1 MVTII
6 GNGMGDYTFE
16 NLKNTDIDLSSYDKI
31 ICDKN
36 FTETGENIV
45 KGGFKIARE
54 YILENYEKENILYV
68 VTGSPFFY
76 SAGILVAKKLPI
88 EQVKIINNTSSK
100 VYMQEKLFI
109 NDSDIDTFSLH
120 GRPHID
126 LTKFLTNK
134 YTFLVCDKLTISKM
148 QKAIKFLNS
157 SDIKVMIGY
166 KLGYNDEVIEQIDIN
181 NFDENRFDLTQPY
194 VLLIEK
200 LFVSKNGLSDDCD
213 FDTERGM
220 ITKKYKRHLTL
231 QNLDLEPNQLL
242 WDIGAGS
249 GSCGI
254 EAFARYK
261 TNTIF
266 FEKNEE
272 RVKHIKM
279 NLTNHQ
285 VLNCELYVGEAQ
297 EIYPTLEQTPQR
309 IFVGGGG
316 EKVIDTLP
324 YLYERL
330 DANGVMLI
338 NAITLKHLSQMI
350 NVLNDAKIEFQTH
363 SISLTTY
370 KGKLDLVEPER
381 QLFQLKVIKNEN
393 VKEEER

>member
-6 GNGMGDYTFE
+6 GNGMGDYTFD
-16 NLKNTDIDLSSYDKI
+16 NLKNTNIDLSSFDTI

-36 FTETGENIV
+36 FKEDGKNVV
-45 KGGFKIARE
+45 KGGYKIARE
-54 YILENYEKENILYV
+54 YILENYDKQNILYV
-68 VTGSPFFY
+68 VSGSPFFY
-76 SAGILVAKKLPI
+76 SAGILVARKLPKD
-88 EQVKIINNTSSK
+88 QVKIINNTSSR

-109 NDSDIDTFSLH
+109 NDNEIDTISLH
-120 GRPHID
+120 GRPNID
-126 LTKFLTNK
+126 LTKFLTNR
-134 YTFLVCDKLTISKM
+134 YTFLVCDKLTVKKV
-148 QKAIKFLNS
+148 QEAIKFLKPN
-157 SDIKVMIGY
+157 DVETTIGY
-166 KLGYNDEVIEQIDIN
+166 KLGYSDEVIEKIDIN
-181 NFDENRFDLTQPY
+181 AFDTERFDLAQPY
-194 VLLIEK
+194 VLMIEK
-200 LFVSKNGLSDDCD
+200 LFESKNGLSEDSD

-254 EAFARYK
+254 EAYARYK

-272 RVKHIKM
+272 RVKHIRT
-279 NLTNHQ
+279 NLTNHR
-285 VLNCELYVGEAQ
+285 VINCELYVGEAQ
-297 EIYPTLEQTPQR
+297 EIYPTLEQNPQR

-330 DANGVMLI
+330 DTDGVMII

-350 NVLNDAKIEFQTH
+350 TVLNSAKIEFTTH

-381 QLFQLKVIKNEN
+381 QLFQLKVIKK
-393 VKEEER
+393 VKEEEV

>member
-1 MVTII
+1 
-6 GNGMGDYTFE
+6 
-16 NLKNTDIDLSSYDKI
+16 
-31 ICDKN
+31 
-36 FTETGENIV
+36 
-45 KGGFKIARE
+45 
-54 YILENYEKENILYV
+54 
-68 VTGSPFFY
+68 
-76 SAGILVAKKLPI
+76 
-88 EQVKIINNTSSK
+88 
-100 VYMQEKLFI
+100 
-109 NDSDIDTFSLH
+109 
-120 GRPHID
+120 
-126 LTKFLTNK
+126 
-134 YTFLVCDKLTISKM
+134 M
-148 QKAIKFLNS
+148 QKAMKYLKP
-157 SDIKVMIGY
+157 SDTEVTIGY
-166 KLGYNDEVIEQIDIN
+166 KLGYEDEMIEKIDIF
-181 NFDENRFDLTQPY
+181 NFDENKFDLQQPF

-200 LFVSKNGLSDDCD
+200 LFESKNGLSSDSD

-266 FEKNEE
+266 FEKNLE
-272 RVKHIKM
+272 RVKHIKA

-297 EIYPTLEQTPQR
+297 EIYPTLEENPQR

-316 EKVIDTLP
+316 EKVIATLP

-330 DANGVMLI
+330 DENGIMLI

-350 NVLNDAKIEFQTH
+350 EVLNTAKIEYSTH

-381 QLFQLKVIKNEN
+381 QLFQIKVCK
-393 VKEEER
+393 

>member
-36 FTETGENIV
+36 FTETGEKIV

-76 SAGILVAKKLPI
+76 SAGILVAKKLPK

-148 QKAIKFLNS
+148 QKAIKFLKP
-157 SDIKVMIGY
+157 SDIQVTIGY
-166 KLGYNDEVIEQIDIN
+166 KLGYSDEIIEQIDVN

-254 EAFARYK
+254 EAFARYR

-272 RVKHIKM
+272 RVKHIKT

-297 EIYPTLEQTPQR
+297 EIYPTLEETPQR

-316 EKVIDTLP
+316 EKVIATLP

-330 DANGVMLI
+330 DTNGVMLI

-381 QLFQLKVIKNEN
+381 QLFQLKVIK
-393 VKEEER
+393 KEKEGTK

>member
-6 GNGMGDYTFE
+6 GNGMGEYTFD
-16 NLKNTDIDLSSYDKI
+16 NLTNKDIDLSSFDKI

-36 FTETGENIV
+36 FTEVGEHIV
-45 KGGFKIARE
+45 KGGYKIARE

-76 SAGILVAKKLPI
+76 SAGILVAKKLPK
-88 EQVKIINNTSSK
+88 EQVKIINNTSSR

-109 NDSDIDTFSLH
+109 NDNEIDTISLH
-120 GRPHID
+120 GRPNID

-134 YTFLVCDKLTISKM
+134 YTFLVCDKLTVSKI
-148 QKAIKFLNS
+148 QKAIKYLKPT
-157 SDIKVMIGY
+157 DIEVTIGY
-166 KLGYNDEVIEQIDIN
+166 KLGYIDEIIEQIDIN
-181 NFDENRFDLTQPY
+181 NFDENKFDLTQPY
-194 VLLIEK
+194 VLMIEK
-200 LFVSKNGLSDDCD
+200 LFKSKNGLSDDSD

-220 ITKKYKRHLTL
+220 ITKKYKRQLTL

-254 EAFARYK
+254 EAYARYK

-272 RVKHIKM
+272 RVKHIRT
-279 NLTNHQ
+279 NLTNHH
-285 VLNCELYVGEAQ
+285 VVNCELYVGEAQ
-297 EIYPTLEQTPQR
+297 DIYPTLEQNPQR

-330 DANGVMLI
+330 DTDGVMII

-350 NVLNDAKIEFQTH
+350 TVLNSAKIEFTTH

-381 QLFQLKVIKNEN
+381 QLFQLKVMKK
-393 VKEEER
+393 VKEEEV

>member
-16 NLKNTDIDLSSYDKI
+16 NLKNTDIDLSSFDKI

-36 FTETGENIV
+36 FIESGENIV

-76 SAGILVAKKLPI
+76 SAGILVAKKLPQD
-88 EQVKIINNTSSK
+88 QVKIINNTSSK

-109 NDSDIDTFSLH
+109 NDTDIDTFSLH
-120 GRPHID
+120 GRPNID

-134 YTFLVCDKLTISKM
+134 YTFLVCDKLTIEKM
-148 QKAIKFLNS
+148 QKAIKFLKA
-157 SDIKVMIGY
+157 SDIQVTIGY
-166 KLGYNDEVIEQIDIN
+166 KLGYKDEVIEQIDIN
-181 NFDENRFDLTQPY
+181 QFDENRFDLTQPF

-254 EAFARYK
+254 EAFARYR

-272 RVKHIKM
+272 RVKHIRT

-297 EIYPTLEQTPQR
+297 EIYPTLEQNPQR

-330 DANGVMLI
+330 DTNGVMLI

-350 NVLNDAKIEFQTH
+350 NVLNEAKIEFQTH

-381 QLFQLKVIKNEN
+381 QLFQLKVCK
-393 VKEEER
+393 

>member
-6 GNGMGDYTFE
+6 GNGMGDYTFD
-16 NLKNTDIDLSSYDKI
+16 NLKNQNIDLSSFDKI

-36 FTETGENIV
+36 FKEDGEHIV
-45 KGGFKIARE
+45 KGGYKIARE

-76 SAGILVAKKLPI
+76 SAGILVAKKLPK
-88 EQVKIINNTSSK
+88 EQIKIINNTSSR

-109 NDSDIDTFSLH
+109 NDNEIDTISLH
-120 GRPHID
+120 GRPNID

-134 YTFLVCDKLTISKM
+134 YTFLVCDKLTIEKV
-148 QKAIKFLNS
+148 QKAIKFLTD
-157 SDIKVMIGY
+157 SDIEVTIGY
-166 KLGYNDEVIEQIDIN
+166 KLGYVDEVIEQIN
-181 NFDENRFDLTQPY
+181 LFDLSYQVFDLTQPY
-194 VLLIEK
+194 VLMIER
-200 LFVSKNGLSDDCD
+200 LFESTNGLCEDSD

-220 ITKKYKRHLTL
+220 ITKKYKRQLTL

-254 EAFARYK
+254 EAYARYK

-272 RVKHIKM
+272 RVKHIKT
-279 NLTNHQ
+279 NLTNHH

-297 EIYPTLEQTPQR
+297 EKFDELEETPQR

-316 EKVIDTLP
+316 TEVIKKLP

-330 DANGVMLI
+330 NNGGIMII

-350 NVLNDAKIEFQTH
+350 TVLNDAKIEYQVH

-381 QLFQLKVIKNEN
+381 QLFQIKVKKIENE
-393 VKEEER
+393 KEKV

>member
-1 MVTII
+1 
-6 GNGMGDYTFE
+6 
-16 NLKNTDIDLSSYDKI
+16 
-31 ICDKN
+31 
-36 FTETGENIV
+36 
-45 KGGFKIARE
+45 
-54 YILENYEKENILYV
+54 
-68 VTGSPFFY
+68 
-76 SAGILVAKKLPI
+76 
-88 EQVKIINNTSSK
+88 
-100 VYMQEKLFI
+100 
-109 NDSDIDTFSLH
+109 
-120 GRPHID
+120 
-126 LTKFLTNK
+126 
-134 YTFLVCDKLTISKM
+134 M
-148 QKAIKFLNS
+148 QKAIKFLKS
-157 SDIKVMIGY
+157 SDIQVTIGY
-166 KLGYNDEVIEQIDIN
+166 KLGYSDEIIEQIDVN

-194 VLLIEK
+194 VPLIEK

-254 EAFARYK
+254 EAFARYR

-272 RVKHIKM
+272 RVKHIKT

-297 EIYPTLEQTPQR
+297 EIYPTLEETPQR

-316 EKVIDTLP
+316 EKVIATLP

-330 DANGVMLI
+330 DTNGVMLI

-350 NVLNDAKIEFQTH
+350 NVLNEAKIEFQTH

-381 QLFQLKVIKNEN
+381 QLFQLKVIKKE
-393 VKEEER
+393 KEEGTK

>member
-16 NLKNTDIDLSSYDKI
+16 NLKNTDIDLSSFDKI

-36 FTETGENIV
+36 FIESGENIV

-76 SAGILVAKKLPI
+76 SAGILVAKKLPQD
-88 EQVKIINNTSSK
+88 QVKIINNTSSK

-109 NDSDIDTFSLH
+109 NDTDIDTFSLH
-120 GRPHID
+120 GRPNID

-134 YTFLVCDKLTISKM
+134 YTFLVCDKLTIEKM
-148 QKAIKFLNS
+148 QKAIKFLKA
-157 SDIKVMIGY
+157 SDIQVTIGY
-166 KLGYNDEVIEQIDIN
+166 KLGYKDEVIEQIDIN
-181 NFDENRFDLTQPY
+181 QFDENRFDLTQPF

-254 EAFARYK
+254 EAFARYR

-272 RVKHIKM
+272 RVKHIRT

-297 EIYPTLEQTPQR
+297 EIYPTLEQNPQR

-330 DANGVMLI
+330 DTNGVMLI
-338 NAITLKHLSQMI
+338 NAIT
-350 NVLNDAKIEFQTH
+350 
-363 SISLTTY
+363 
-370 KGKLDLVEPER
+370 
-381 QLFQLKVIKNEN
+381 
-393 VKEEER
+393 

>member
-6 GNGMGDYTFE
+6 GNGMGDYTFD
-16 NLKNTDIDLSSYDKI
+16 NLQDKDIDISSFDKI

-36 FTETGENIV
+36 FKEGGTHIV

-54 YILENYEKENILYV
+54 YILENYDKENILYV

-76 SAGILVAKKLPI
+76 SAGILVAKKLPK

-100 VYMQEKLFI
+100 VYMQEKMFI
-109 NDSDIDTFSLH
+109 NDNEIDTISLH
-120 GRPHID
+120 GRPKID
-126 LTKFLTNK
+126 LKNFLTNK
-134 YTFLVCDKLTISKM
+134 YTFVVCDKLTIKKIK
-148 QKAIKFLNS
+148 KAITFLKPT
-157 SDIKVMIGY
+157 DIEVTMGY
-166 KLGYNDEVIEQIDIN
+166 KLGYVDEIIEKIDIL
-181 NFDENRFDLTQPY
+181 DVDTNRFDLTQPY
-194 VLLIEK
+194 VLMIEK
-200 LFVSKNGLSDDCD
+200 LFESKNGLSADSD

-220 ITKKYKRHLTL
+220 ITKKYKRQLTL

-254 EAFARYK
+254 EAYARYK

-272 RVKHIKM
+272 RVKHIKT

-297 EIYPTLEQTPQR
+297 EIYPTLEENPQR

-316 EKVIDTLP
+316 EKVIATLP

-330 DANGVMLI
+330 DNNGIMLI

-350 NVLNDAKIEFQTH
+350 NVLNDAKIEFETH

-381 QLFQLKVIKNEN
+381 QLFQLKVIKRE
-393 VKEEER
+393 KEEG

>member
-6 GNGMGDYTFE
+6 GNGMGDYTFD
-16 NLKNTDIDLSSYDKI
+16 NLQNKDIDLSSFDKI

-36 FTETGENIV
+36 FKEDGAHIV

-54 YILENYEKENILYV
+54 YILENYDKENILYV

-76 SAGILVAKKLPI
+76 SAGILVAKKLPQ

-100 VYMQEKLFI
+100 VYMQEKMFI
-109 NDSDIDTFSLH
+109 NDNEIDTISLH
-120 GRPHID
+120 GRPNID

-134 YTFLVCDKLTISKM
+134 YTFVVCDKLTISKIK
-148 QKAIKFLNS
+148 KAITFLNP
-157 SDIKVMIGY
+157 SDIEVTMGY
-166 KLGYNDEVIEQIDIN
+166 KLGYEDEIIEKIDILN
-181 NFDENRFDLTQPY
+181 VDINRFDLTQPY
-194 VLLIEK
+194 VLMIKK
-200 LFVSKNGLSDDCD
+200 LFVSKNGLSADSD

-254 EAFARYK
+254 EAFARYR

-272 RVKHIKM
+272 RVKHIKT

-297 EIYPTLEQTPQR
+297 EIYPTLEENPQR

-330 DANGVMLI
+330 DDNGIMLI

-350 NVLNDAKIEFQTH
+350 NVLNEAKLEFETH

-381 QLFQLKVIKNEN
+381 QLFQLKVIKKE
-393 VKEEER
+393 KEEGSK

>member
-16 NLKNTDIDLSSYDKI
+16 NLKNKDINLSSFDKI

-36 FTETGENIV
+36 FIEVGEKIV

-76 SAGILVAKKLPI
+76 SAGILVAKQLP
-88 EQVKIINNTSSK
+88 ENQVKIINNTSSK

-109 NDSDIDTFSLH
+109 NDTDIDTFSLH
-120 GRPHID
+120 GRPNID

-134 YTFLVCDKLTISKM
+134 YTFLVCDKLTIDKM
-148 QKAIKFLNS
+148 QKAIKFLKP
-157 SDIKVMIGY
+157 SDIQVTIGY
-166 KLGYNDEVIEQIDIN
+166 KLGYIDEVVEQIDIN
-181 NFDENRFDLTQPY
+181 NFDENKFDLEQPF

-254 EAFARYK
+254 EAFARYR

-272 RVKHIKM
+272 RVKHIRT

-297 EIYPTLEQTPQR
+297 EIYPTLEQNPQR

-330 DANGVMLI
+330 DTNGVMII

-350 NVLNDAKIEFQTH
+350 NVLNDAKIEFTTH

-381 QLFQLKVIKNEN
+381 QLFQLKVIKKE
-393 VKEEER
+393 KEEGTK

>member
-6 GNGMGDYTFE
+6 GNGMGDYTFD
-16 NLKNTDIDLSSYDKI
+16 NLQNKNIDVSSFQKI

-36 FTETGENIV
+36 FKEDGANII

-76 SAGILVAKKLPI
+76 SAGILVARKLPKQ
-88 EQVKIINNTSSK
+88 QVKIINNTSSK

-109 NDSDIDTFSLH
+109 NDNEIDTISLH
-120 GRPHID
+120 GRPNID
-126 LTKFLTNK
+126 LTNFLTNK
-134 YTFLVCDKLTISKM
+134 FTFVVCDKLTIEKI
-148 QKAIKFLNS
+148 KHAFKFLNDN
-157 SDIKVMIGY
+157 DIETTIGY
-166 KLGYNDEVIEQIDIN
+166 KLGYIDEVIEKIDIKA
-181 NFDENRFDLTQPY
+181 FDEDKFDLTQPY
-194 VLLIEK
+194 VLMIEK
-200 LFVSKNGLSDDCD
+200 LFKSKNGLSDDCD

-220 ITKKYKRHLTL
+220 ITKKYKRQLTL

-254 EAFARYK
+254 EAYARYK
-261 TNTIF
+261 TQTIF

-272 RVKHIKM
+272 RVKHIRT

-297 EIYPTLEQTPQR
+297 DIYPTLEQNPQR

-324 YLYERL
+324 YLYNRL
-330 DANGVMLI
+330 ESNGIMLI

-350 NVLNDAKIEFQTH
+350 NVLNHAKIEFETY

-381 QLFQLKVIKNEN
+381 QLFQLKIIKKS
-393 VKEEER
+393 KEEEQ

>member
-16 NLKNTDIDLSSYDKI
+16 NLKNKDIDLSSFDKI

-36 FTETGENIV
+36 FIETGENIV

-76 SAGILVAKKLPI
+76 SAGILVAKKLPKN
-88 EQVKIINNTSSK
+88 QVKIINNTSSK
-100 VYMQEKLFI
+100 VYLQEKLFI
-109 NDSDIDTFSLH
+109 NDTDIDTFSLH
-120 GRPHID
+120 GRPNID

-148 QKAIKFLNS
+148 QKAIKFLKP
-157 SDIKVMIGY
+157 SDIQVTIGY
-166 KLGYNDEVIEQIDIN
+166 KLGYSDEIIEQIDIY
-181 NFDENRFDLTQPY
+181 NFDENRFDLTQPF

-200 LFVSKNGLSDDCD
+200 FFVSKNGLSDDCD

-254 EAFARYK
+254 ESFARYR

-272 RVKHIKM
+272 RVKHIKT

-297 EIYPTLEQTPQR
+297 DIYPTLEENPQR

-330 DANGVMLI
+330 DTNGVMLI

-350 NVLNDAKIEFQTH
+350 NVLNEAKIEFQTH

-381 QLFQLKVIKNEN
+381 QLFQLKVIKKE
-393 VKEEER
+393 KEEEV